1 MKNIKDTDLIIS
13 YVNIPYEED
22 LHEVKNILIQNNQVI
37 DEERFK
43 FIYKSN
49 FENQLI
55 YGTYGWFI
63 GNSYSLNEISISE
76 LKTKLEALS
85 KP

>member
-13 YVNIPYEED
+13 YVDIPYEED
-22 LHEVKNILIQNNQVI
+22 LQEVKNILIEYNQLI
-37 DEERFK
+37 DEERFN

-63 GNSYSLNEISISE
+63 GNSYSLNEISILE
-76 LKTKLEALS
+76 LKNLLEVLS